1 MSSIPSS
8 TPEFGYGEKEFMN
21 RQAWLD
27 FWEEFR
33 ESKIGIMGAAI
44 TLLCLLIAFLAPLI
58 SPQNPYDL
66 SQLYLQN
73 SHMSPTL
80 LSKWSYEPFVLGS
93 DGQGRCMYSA
103 ILYGLRISLYV
114 GLSSTVISAAFGTFL
129 GLVSGYVGG
138 RTDALIMRI
147 ADIQLSFPAILIA
160 LVIMALWGQG
170 LFKIII
176 AISVVNWVFYARTA
190 RGSTLSEREKDYVDA
205 ARATGVSTTVIMLR
219 EILPNIVAPIIVIA
233 TVRIAH
239 AIILES
245 TLSFL
250 GLGVPITEPSLGSLI
265 NEGYQ
270 VLFSGYWWI
279 TIFPGLGLML
289 IVLGINQLGDRL
301 RDVLN
306 PRLKR

>member
-1 MSSIPSS
+1 
-8 TPEFGYGEKEFMN
+8 MN

-44 TLLCLLIAFLAPLI
+44 TLLCLLIAVLAPLI

>member
-1 MSSIPSS
+1 MAAMFSVAQS
-8 TPEFGYGEKEFMN
+8 EFWQEFK
-21 RQAWLD
+21 
-27 FWEEFR
+27 
-33 ESKIGIMGAAI
+33 ESKSGLIGAGVTVLCVLAAI
-44 TLLCLLIAFLAPLI
+44 LAPLV

-66 SQLYLQN
+66 RQLFLQN
-73 SHMSPTL
+73 SYRAPTIL
-80 LSKWSYEPFVLGS
+80 NEWAYQAFMLGS
-93 DGQGRCMYSA
+93 DGQGRCMFSA

-114 GLSSTVISAAFGTFL
+114 GLMSTLLSALFGTL
-129 GLVSGYVGG
+129 MGLIAGYMGG
-138 RTDALIMRI
+138 KPDAVIMRI

-160 LVIMALWGQG
+160 LVIMAIWGQG
-170 LFKIII
+170 LFKIIV

-190 RGSTLSEREKDYVDA
+190 RGSTLSEREKDYVDS
-205 ARATGVSTTVIMLR
+205 ARAVGVSSASIMLR
-219 EILPNIVAPIIVIA
+219 EILPNIVAPIIVIG
-233 TVRIAH
+233 TVRIAN

-265 NEGYQ
+265 YQGYQ

-279 TIFPGLGLML
+279 SVFPGFGLML
-289 IVLGINQLGDRL
+289 IVLGINLLGDRL

>member
-1 MSSIPSS
+1 
-8 TPEFGYGEKEFMN
+8 MN
-21 RQAWLD
+21 WQAWSN

-33 ESKIGIMGAAI
+33 ESKSGVMGAAI
-44 TLLCLLIAFLAPLI
+44 TLFCVLAALLAPVI

-66 SQLYLQN
+66 IQLFLHN
-73 SHMSPTL
+73 SHMPPTL

-114 GLSSTVISAAFGTFL
+114 GLSSTIISAVFGTVL
-129 GLVSGYVGG
+129 GLVAGYVGG
-138 RTDALIMRI
+138 RTDAFIMRI

-176 AISVVNWVFYARTA
+176 AISVVNWVFYARTS

-205 ARATGVSTTVIMLR
+205 ARATGVSNTVIMLR
-219 EILPNIVAPIIVIA
+219 EILPNIVAPVIVIA

-289 IVLGINQLGDRL
+289 IVLGVNQLGDRL

>member
-1 MSSIPSS
+1 
-8 TPEFGYGEKEFMN
+8 MN
-21 RQAWLD
+21 RSEIVE
-27 FWEEFR
+27 FWDEFK
-33 ESKIGIMGAAI
+33 ESPGGIIGGGLTVM
-44 TLLCLLIAFLAPLI
+44 CLLAAFLAPWI

-66 SQLYLQN
+66 ASLFLSDSYK
-73 SHMSPTL
+73 PPDL
-80 LSKWSYEPFVLGS
+80 LACGKHFQFILGA
-93 DGQGRCMYSA
+93 DGQGRCLLSA

-114 GLSSTVISAAFGTFL
+114 GLLSTVLSAAAGTLL
-129 GLVSGYVGG
+129 GLTAGYIGG
-138 RTDALIMRI
+138 RTDAFIMRF

-190 RGSTLSEREKDYVDA
+190 RGSTLSEREKDYVHA
-205 ARATGVSTTVIMLR
+205 ARSMGMGTPAIMLK
-219 EILPNIVAPIIVIA
+219 EILPNILAPIIVIA

-239 AIILES
+239 AIILEA

-250 GLGVPITEPSLGSLI
+250 GLGVPVTEPSLGTLI
-265 NEGYQ
+265 NEGYV
-270 VLFSGYWWI
+270 VLYSGFWWI
-279 TIFPGLGLML
+279 SFFPGLVLM
-289 IVLGINQLGDRL
+289 IIILGINLLGDRL

>member
-1 MSSIPSS
+1 
-8 TPEFGYGEKEFMN
+8 MN
-21 RQAWLD
+21 RQAWGD
-27 FWEEFR
+27 FWGEFR
-33 ESKIGIMGAAI
+33 ESKSGIMGAVT
-44 TLLCLLIAFLAPLI
+44 TLLFLLAAVLAPMI

-66 SQLYLQN
+66 TQLYLQN
-73 SHMSPTL
+73 SHKPPTL
-80 LSKWSYEPFVLGS
+80 LTDWAYESFVLGS
-93 DGQGRCMYSA
+93 DGQGRCMFSA

-114 GLSSTVISAAFGTFL
+114 GLSSTIISALFGTLL
-129 GLVSGYVGG
+129 GLAAGYLGG

-190 RGSTLSEREKDYVDA
+190 RGSTLSEREKDYVGA
-205 ARATGVSTTVIMLR
+205 ARAIGVTPMVIMLR

-279 TIFPGLGLML
+279 TVFPGLGLML
-289 IVLGINQLGDRL
+289 IVLGINLLGDRL

>member
-1 MSSIPSS
+1 
-8 TPEFGYGEKEFMN
+8 MN
-21 RQAWLD
+21 RQVWLD

-44 TLLCLLIAFLAPLI
+44 TMLCLLIAFLAPII

-66 SQLYLQN
+66 TQLYLQN
-73 SHMSPTL
+73 SYMPPTL
-80 LSKWSYEPFVLGS
+80 LSQWSYEPFVLGS

-103 ILYGLRISLYV
+103 ILYGIRISLYV
-114 GLSSTVISAAFGTFL
+114 GLSSTVISAVFGTLL
-129 GLVSGYVGG
+129 GLVAGYVGG

-205 ARATGVSTTVIMLR
+205 ARATGVSTTVIMVR
-219 EILPNIVAPIIVIA
+219 EILPNIVAPVIVIA

>member
-1 MSSIPSS
+1 MAFLETYGTVIGVVVLIAVFSSLKPKFFPTVDNGVNILKDIS
-8 TPEFGYGEKEFMN
+8 
-21 RQAWLD
+21 
-27 FWEEFR
+27 
-33 ESKIGIMGAAI
+33 
-44 TLLCLLIAFLAPLI
+44 LLCVIASGLTIIMIMMEF
-58 SPQNPYDL
+58 DL
-66 SQLYLQN
+66 SIG
-73 SHMSPTL
+73 SMAS
-80 LSKWSYEPFVLGS
+80 FAGVL
-93 DGQGRCMYSA
+93 A
-103 ILYGLRISLYV
+103 AGL
-114 GLSSTVISAAFGTFL
+114 TAEFGTFL
-129 GLVSGYVGG
+129 GLMAGYVGG

-205 ARATGVSTTVIMLR
+205 ARATGVSTTVIMVR
-219 EILPNIVAPIIVIA
+219 EILPNIVAPVIVIA

>member
-1 MSSIPSS
+1 
-8 TPEFGYGEKEFMN
+8 MN
-21 RQAWLD
+21 RQVWLD

-44 TLLCLLIAFLAPLI
+44 TMLCLLIAFLATII

-66 SQLYLQN
+66 MQLYLQN
-73 SHMSPTL
+73 SYMPPTL

-103 ILYGLRISLYV
+103 ILYGMRISLYV
-114 GLSSTVISAAFGTFL
+114 GLSSTVISAVFGTLL
-129 GLVSGYVGG
+129 GLVAGYVGG

-205 ARATGVSTTVIMLR
+205 ARATGVSTTVIMVR
-219 EILPNIVAPIIVIA
+219 EILPNIVAPVIVIA

>member
-1 MSSIPSS
+1 
-8 TPEFGYGEKEFMN
+8 MN
-21 RQAWLD
+21 RQVWLD

-44 TLLCLLIAFLAPLI
+44 TMLCLLIAFLATII

-66 SQLYLQN
+66 TQLYLQN
-73 SHMSPTL
+73 SYMPPTL

-103 ILYGLRISLYV
+103 ILYGMRISLYV
-114 GLSSTVISAAFGTFL
+114 GLSSTVISAGFGTLL
-129 GLVSGYVGG
+129 GLVAGYVGG
-138 RTDALIMRI
+138 RTDVLIMRI

-205 ARATGVSTTVIMLR
+205 ARATGVSTTVIMVR
-219 EILPNIVAPIIVIA
+219 EILPNIVAPVIVIA

>member
-1 MSSIPSS
+1 MRSDPM
-8 TPEFGYGEKEFMN
+8 T
-21 RQAWLD
+21 RQAVSE
-27 FWEEFR
+27 FWDEFR
-33 ESKIGIMGAAI
+33 ESKTGIFGAVI
-44 TLLCLLIAFLAPLI
+44 TLLCVMAALLAHLI

-66 SQLYLQN
+66 VQLYLKN
-73 SHMSPTL
+73 SYMPPTL
-80 LSKWSYEPFVLGS
+80 LTNWSYEQFMLGS
-93 DGQGRCMYSA
+93 DGQGRCMFSA
-103 ILYGLRISLYV
+103 ILYGLRLSLYV
-114 GLSSTVISAAFGTFL
+114 GLASTIISALVGTLL
-129 GLVSGYVGG
+129 GLLAGYVGG
-138 RTDALIMRI
+138 KTDAVIMRI

-160 LVIMALWGQG
+160 LVIMAIWGPG
-170 LFKIII
+170 LLKIII

-190 RGSTLSEREKDYVDA
+190 RGSTLSEREKDYVEA
-205 ARATGVSTTVIMLR
+205 ARAIGVSPAVIMVG
-219 EILPNIVAPIIVIA
+219 EILPNVMAPIIVIA

-265 NEGYQ
+265 NEGYT

-279 TIFPGLGLML
+279 SVFPGVGLML

>member
-1 MSSIPSS
+1 
-8 TPEFGYGEKEFMN
+8 MN
-21 RQAWLD
+21 RVALAE
-27 FWEEFR
+27 FWTEFR
-33 ESKIGIMGAAI
+33 ESPGGLIGGGLTMV
-44 TLLCLLIAFLAPLI
+44 CLLAALLAPWI
-58 SPQNPYDL
+58 SPQDPYDL
-66 SQLYLQN
+66 ASLFLRNSFKAPQLF
-73 SHMSPTL
+73 TAG
-80 LSKWSYEPFVLGS
+80 EGVRFILGA
-93 DGQGRCMYSA
+93 DGQGRCMLSA

-114 GLSSTVISAAFGTFL
+114 GLTSTVLSMAVGTLL
-129 GLVSGYVGG
+129 GLVAGYTGG

-205 ARATGVSTTVIMLR
+205 ARATGMSAPAIMVQ
-219 EILPNIVAPIIVIA
+219 EILPNIFAPIIVIA

-239 AIILES
+239 AIILEA

-250 GLGVPITEPSLGSLI
+250 GLGVPVTQPSLGTLI
-265 NEGYQ
+265 NEGYV
-270 VLFSGYWWI
+270 VLYSGFWWI
-279 TIFPGLGLML
+279 SFFPGLVLMF
-289 IVLGINQLGDRL
+289 IVLGINLLGDRL

>member
-1 MSSIPSS
+1 
-8 TPEFGYGEKEFMN
+8 MN
-21 RQAWLD
+21 RTAWLE
-27 FWEEFR
+27 FWTEFR
-33 ESKIGIMGAAI
+33 ESKSGLIGAGVTM
-44 TLLCLLIAFLAPLI
+44 LCLLAAFLAPWI

-66 SQLYLQN
+66 SQLFLQN
-73 SHMSPTL
+73 SYKAPTL
-80 LSKWSYEPFVLGS
+80 LTNWSYESFMLGS

-103 ILYGLRISLYV
+103 MLYGLRISLYV
-114 GLSSTVISAAFGTFL
+114 GLTSTIISALVGTLL
-129 GLVSGYVGG
+129 GLTAGYLGG
-138 RTDALIMRI
+138 RTDAVLMRL
-147 ADIQLSFPAILIA
+147 ADLQLSFPAILIA
-160 LVIMALWGQG
+160 LVIMAIWGQG

-205 ARATGVSTTVIMLR
+205 ARSMGMSTPAIMIK
-219 EILPNIVAPIIVIA
+219 EILPNIVAPVIVIG

-239 AIILES
+239 AIILEA

-270 VLFSGYWWI
+270 VLFSGFWWVSV
-279 TIFPGLGLML
+279 FPGLGLMM
-289 IVLGINQLGDRL
+289 IVLGINLLGDRL

>member
-1 MSSIPSS
+1 
-8 TPEFGYGEKEFMN
+8 MN
-21 RQAWLD
+21 RRALLE
-27 FWEEFR
+27 FWEEFS
-33 ESKIGIMGAAI
+33 ESKTGLAGGLL
-44 TLLCLLIAFLAPLI
+44 TLLCLSAALLAPVI

-66 SQLYLQN
+66 AQLYLQN
-73 SHMSPTL
+73 SFMRPTFF
-80 LSKWSYEPFVLGS
+80 SNWSYEPFMLGS
-93 DGQGRCMYSA
+93 DGQGRCMFSA

-114 GLSSTVISAAFGTFL
+114 GLASTIISAAVGTLL
-129 GLVSGYVGG
+129 GLIAGYTGG
-138 RTDALIMRI
+138 RTDAVIMRI

-160 LVIMALWGQG
+160 LVIMAIWGQG

-205 ARATGVSTTVIMLR
+205 ARAVGVSPAVIMVR
-219 EILPNIVAPIIVIA
+219 EILPNILAPIIVIA

-265 NEGYQ
+265 NEGYN

-279 TIFPGLGLML
+279 TVYPGVGLML

>member
-1 MSSIPSS
+1 
-8 TPEFGYGEKEFMN
+8 MN
-21 RQAWLD
+21 RRALLE

-33 ESKIGIMGAAI
+33 ESKTGIVGGVI
-44 TLLCLLIAFLAPLI
+44 TLLCLSAALLAPLI

-66 SQLYLQN
+66 TQLYLQN
-73 SHMSPTL
+73 SFMRPTL
-80 LSKWSYEPFVLGS
+80 FSEWSYEQFMLGS
-93 DGQGRCMYSA
+93 DGQGRCMFSA

-114 GLSSTVISAAFGTFL
+114 GLASTVLSSVAGTLL
-129 GLVSGYVGG
+129 GLLAGYTGG
-138 RTDALIMRI
+138 RTDAVIMRI

-160 LVIMALWGQG
+160 LVIMAIWGQG

-205 ARATGVSTTVIMLR
+205 ARAVGVSPATIMVR
-219 EILPNIVAPIIVIA
+219 EILPNILAPIIVIA

-265 NEGYQ
+265 NEGYN

-279 TIFPGLGLML
+279 TVYPGVGLML

>member
-1 MSSIPSS
+1 MSIIMDRP
-8 TPEFGYGEKEFMN
+8 GLKEF
-21 RQAWLD
+21 LS
-27 FWEEFR
+27 EFK
-33 ESKIGIMGAAI
+33 ESKSGVLGAGL
-44 TLLCLLIAFLAPLI
+44 TVVCLLAALLAPVI

-73 SHMSPTL
+73 SYLPPDILTE
-80 LSKWSYEPFVLGS
+80 WSYKTFMLGS

-114 GLSSTVISAAFGTFL
+114 GLASTLASAVFGTLL
-129 GLVSGYVGG
+129 GLTAGYMGG
-138 RTDALIMRI
+138 RTDAVIMRL

-205 ARATGVSTTVIMLR
+205 ARATGVSTLSIMLG
-219 EILPNIVAPIIVIA
+219 EILPNIIAPIIVIG

-239 AIILES
+239 AIILEA

-265 NEGYQ
+265 YDGYQ
-270 VLFSGYWWI
+270 ELFSGFWWI
-279 TIFPGLGLML
+279 SVFPGIGLML
-289 IVLGINQLGDRL
+289 IVLGINLLGDRL